1 MRAAELAGL
10 DLTQVLAAAIGE
22 RDLTGTR
29 DVTAVIDARL
39 RRRPGALIPQPA
51 GPWSA
56 LLPDI
61 PDPERRGYAAQIAA
75 AMDARK
81 DRIGEHA
88 ADNALLWAV
97 SALGPV
103 PEHPV
108 DRLDWQQRAASI
120 GAWRELSGYAHPAD
134 PIGPEPAADPDVRAA
149 WHEALAAL
157 GRVDGPDV
165 RGLPDGTLLHLR
177 DTYPIETAWAPQWT
191 GEELRQVCL
200 GAAEARL
207 ASIRASAE
215 AATARRHGQD
225 GKASQQQAL
234 AASYR
239 AMHDAYR
246 EREAVFAAIMADRLD
261 WEQAT
266 RRQRQLAV
274 AADAELCR
282 RHPGQQFPPL
292 RSAEPEPATHEQHD
306 ELTLTA
312 GEEISQLG
320 QWIKDLAAQHR
331 AFTAKLAERQS
342 LMTPAEDPDYENLGP
357 AFSSWAGPDR
367 DAILRPPR
375 PQIQPSPR
383 ILECPTGRQPD
394 MEAAE

>member
-1 MRAAELAGL
+1 M
-10 DLTQVLAAAIGE
+10 
-22 RDLTGTR
+22 
-29 DVTAVIDARL
+29 
-39 RRRPGALIPQPA
+39 
-51 GPWSA
+51 
-56 LLPDI
+56 
-61 PDPERRGYAAQIAA
+61 
-75 AMDARK
+75 
-81 DRIGEHA
+81 
-88 ADNALLWAV
+88 
-97 SALGPV
+97 
-103 PEHPV
+103 
-108 DRLDWQQRAASI
+108 DRLEWQQRASSI

-134 PIGPEPAADPDVRAA
+134 PIGPEPAAAAPDLRAA

-165 RGLPDGTLLHLR
+165 RGMPDGTLLHLR

-191 GEELRQVCL
+191 GEELRQVRL

-207 ASIRASAE
+207 AAIRASAE

-246 EREAVFAAIMADRLD
+246 EREAVFAAIMADRQD

-292 RSAEPEPATHEQHD
+292 RSAEPEPATREQHD

-312 GEEISQLG
+312 GEEIPQLG

-357 AFSSWAGPDR
+357 AFPAWAGPDR
-367 DAILRPPR
+367 DAILQPPR

-383 ILECPTGRQPD
+383 ILECATGREPD